1 MLNTLR
7 FRLLVIFV
15 SLAVLPLIVVA
26 VLLGQRVFNTL
37 EKDALD
43 ERRAEASL
51 VRLEIEQFINAREGE
66 LKRLNEV
73 QRLTNLST
81 ENQRILL
88 NNLMAYELEYQTI
101 ALVNANGQEQVR
113 VQRGEVVTADDLVNR
128 SGDPAFDT
136 VLTSQESYISNV
148 IFNEDL
154 REPLL
159 TIAVPI
165 LNLRSGEVGAVLI
178 GDFRF
183 KGIWD
188 LLAAQEH
195 EAGEDIYVTDGT
207 GKVVAHAN
215 PSIVLSNTVL
225 NLPDVDGRSVGLD
238 GSEVLMARESIL
250 VGDQELIVVSE
261 QSVSTAL
268 ALADNSL
275 QITGLITLGA
285 LLGALL
291 LAFFMARWV
300 ARPIESLSDVAGK
313 LTAGQYSER
322 APVSR
327 RDEFGA
333 LATSFNQMAQAIQSR
348 DDEIRQQANEL
359 KLALEQAQ
367 ESSRLKSEFLST
379 MSHELRTP
387 LNSVLGYTGLLLM
400 GIRGKIDDEA
410 KGSIQ
415 RVQASGEHLLS
426 LINDVLDIA
435 KIEAGRLDL
444 VTEPVYLNKLL
455 DKWRQ
460 QIAVLSAKKGLSL
473 KTQIDPALPEA
484 ILGDEERLT
493 QIGINLLSNAVKFT
507 DAGTITLD
515 LHKNGS
521 DKWILQVS
529 DTGIGIPPEAQ
540 EYIFDEFR
548 QVDGSYSRAY
558 QGTGLGLPI
567 VRRISEAMGGTVTIE
582 STLGQGSTFTVTL
595 PLASTQEAQMI
606 GA

>member
-1 MLNTLR
+1 
-7 FRLLVIFV
+7 
-15 SLAVLPLIVVA
+15 
-26 VLLGQRVFNTL
+26 
-37 EKDALD
+37 
-43 ERRAEASL
+43 
-51 VRLEIEQFINAREGE
+51 
-66 LKRLNEV
+66 
-73 QRLTNLST
+73 
-81 ENQRILL
+81 
-88 NNLMAYELEYQTI
+88 
-101 ALVNANGQEQVR
+101 
-113 VQRGEVVTADDLVNR
+113 
-128 SGDPAFDT
+128 
-136 VLTSQESYISNV
+136 
-148 IFNEDL
+148 
-154 REPLL
+154 
-159 TIAVPI
+159 
-165 LNLRSGEVGAVLI
+165 
-178 GDFRF
+178 
-183 KGIWD
+183 
-188 LLAAQEH
+188 
-195 EAGEDIYVTDGT
+195 
-207 GKVVAHAN
+207 
-215 PSIVLSNTVL
+215 
-225 NLPDVDGRSVGLD
+225 
-238 GSEVLMARESIL
+238 
-250 VGDQELIVVSE
+250 
-261 QSVSTAL
+261 
-268 ALADNSL
+268 
-275 QITGLITLGA
+275 
-285 LLGALL
+285 
-291 LAFFMARWV
+291 
-300 ARPIESLSDVAGK
+300 
-313 LTAGQYSER
+313 
-322 APVSR
+322 
-327 RDEFGA
+327 
-333 LATSFNQMAQAIQSR
+333 MAQAIQSR